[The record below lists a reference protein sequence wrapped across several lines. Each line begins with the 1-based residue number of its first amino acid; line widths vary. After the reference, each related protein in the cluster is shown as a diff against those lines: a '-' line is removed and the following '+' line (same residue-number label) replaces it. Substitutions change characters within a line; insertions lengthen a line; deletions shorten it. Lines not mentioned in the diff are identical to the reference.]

1 MILIRDNLPAVVG
14 GVVTVVSTCV
24 LFVVSAFV
32 PSDEIKLFVFAQTN
46 TWWFGDPATQ
56 LRYLGGIPGGFVAGY
71 LARDY
76 WGRDEWG
83 AAMKTGVYAALLGL
97 GSIYVGFVTYN
108 LLKSVMVAG
117 MFPPPFYVIAVVPLL
132 FGIPLIFVYT
142 IEALLAAIIGN
153 ACSRIVRDS
162 ESEAVEGR

>member
-1 MILIRDNLPAVVG
+1 VALIRDNRPAVVG
-14 GVVTVVSTCV
+14 GVVVVISTCA
-24 LFVVSAFV
+24 LFVLSVFV
-32 PSDEIKLFVFAQTN
+32 PSGEIKLFVFKQTN
-46 TWWFGDPATQ
+46 TWLFGDPATP

-83 AAMKTGVYAALLGL
+83 AAMKAGVYAALFGL
-97 GSIYVGFVTYN
+97 GAIYVGLVTYN
-108 LLKSVMVAG
+108 LVRSVMVAG
-117 MFPPPFYVIAVVPLL
+117 MFPPPLYIIAVVPLI

-142 IEALLAAIIGN
+142 VEALLAAAIGN

-162 ESEAVEGR
+162 ESVAVEGR